1 MAIYRKK
8 LPRVEAELL
17 TEARTIETEWG
28 TQTIPAGWYLMTN
41 AYGQKSGM
49 PADQFLAQFEEDI

>member
-17 TEARTIETEWG
+17 ETPRTIETDFG
-28 TQTIPAGWYLMTN
+28 SQTFPAGWYLITN
-41 AYGQKSGM
+41 AYGQVSGM
-49 PADQFLAQFEEDI
+49 PADQFLAQFEEDV